1 MAARRRIQ
9 IDERTATMSK
19 TALMCRTIGH
29 NPVFMTTPPVLRAQ
43 HRRKGER
50 LIMLRCDH
58 QIDVPCPYARDI
70 VADYYTGEVLHA
82 KSGYGDGGKDY
93 LVQET
98 GTGRLPR
105 AAARVAFFNAIE
117 HD

>member
-1 MAARRRIQ
+1 MVARRRVQ
-9 IDERTATMSK
+9 IDERTTTMSK

-29 NPVFMTTPPVLRAQ
+29 HPVFFKTPPLLRAQ

-70 VADYYTGEVLHA
+70 IADYYSGKVLHA
-82 KSGYGDGGKDY
+82 KSGYQDGGKDY
-93 LVQET
+93 LVQAT

-105 AAARVAFFNAIE
+105 AAARVAFFAAVG
-117 HD
+117 DD